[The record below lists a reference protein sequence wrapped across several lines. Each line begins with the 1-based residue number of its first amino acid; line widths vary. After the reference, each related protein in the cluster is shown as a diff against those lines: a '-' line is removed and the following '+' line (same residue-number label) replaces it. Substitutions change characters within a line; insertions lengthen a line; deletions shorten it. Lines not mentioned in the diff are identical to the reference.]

1 MKARLKQKRGILAIA
16 GATAGVAVLAKILLG
31 HFKGGSN
38 ETIDGIHVRFNYSPS
53 EILKQANEVIAM
65 SKRVYDQVATVPLDE
80 VSYERVIAPLV
91 NLETE
96 EFPLVQSCV
105 FPRLVAVSKDV
116 RDASAEAEMRI
127 DAHNIKCSMR
137 EDVYRVV
144 KAFADKDEPLG
155 SEAQRYVD
163 RLVRD
168 FERLGL
174 NLSKEKRNE
183 LEMLN
188 TKIGEFCL
196 LFHQNVNEEN
206 QLLYFSEAEL
216 AGVPTDFLKELKRS
230 KDGKLEVSLKYHH
243 YFPVMERCKIGA
255 TRKALGIAHDQRC
268 IRENVPILQK
278 VLSLRHTVAQILGYE
293 NHAEYETAVRM
304 AKSPEKVKDFL
315 EGISARMSV
324 LARKELRRLREMK
337 MEEEGSETFSMYDLR
352 YYINK
357 AEEAEFKVD
366 FEQVK
371 QYFPIEVV
379 TQGLLKI
386 YQDLLGLRFKEVHRP
401 QVWHQEVQQ
410 YAVFDAETGE
420 RMGFFYLDL
429 FPRSGKY
436 AHTCVCSLQTGCV
449 QSDGTRQLPVAALL
463 ANFTRPT
470 REKPSL
476 LNHGEVVRYFHEFGH
491 VMHHICSRPSFAK
504 FTGLRVEDDFVEA
517 PSQMLENWCFE
528 SSALKLMSGYYKD
541 TRLPIPNDICEA
553 LVRKRRSFA
562 GILTKRQLL
571 FGLYDQAIHTSPSVD
586 TASILKKLHLEVM
599 EGIPMAEG
607 TNFGASFSHIVGG
620 YDGSYYGYLWSEVFS
635 ADMFASK
642 FKWNVLSRATG
653 REYREKVLKPG
664 ACKDGFDLLEDFLE
678 REPSEE
684 AFLRSKGVL

>member
-1 MKARLKQKRGILAIA
+1 MP
-16 GATAGVAVLAKILLG
+16 
-31 HFKGGSN
+31 
-38 ETIDGIHVRFNYSPS
+38 IDGIQVRFNYSAS
-53 EILKQANEVIAM
+53 EILKQADEVIGL
-65 SKRVYDQVATVPLDE
+65 SKRVYDQVAAVPLDE
-80 VSYERVIAPLV
+80 VSYENVIAPLA
-91 NLETE
+91 NLEAE

-116 RDASAEAEMRI
+116 RDASAEAEIRI
-127 DAHNIKCSMR
+127 DAHNVKSSMR

-144 KAFADKDEPLG
+144 KAFAEKDEPLG
-155 SEAQRYVD
+155 TEAQRYVD

-174 NLSKEKRNE
+174 NLNKETRSE
-183 LEMLN
+183 LEFLN
-188 TKIGEFCL
+188 TQIGELCIVFQ
-196 LFHQNVNEEN
+196 QNVNEEN
-206 QLLYFSEAEL
+206 QLLYFNENEL

-243 YFPVMERCKIGA
+243 YFPIMERCKVGS
-255 TRKALGIAHDQRC
+255 TRRTLGIAYDQRC
-268 IRENVPILQK
+268 IRENLPILEK

-293 NHAEYETAVRM
+293 NHAEYATALRM

-315 EGISARMSV
+315 ESVSTRMSGV
-324 LARKELRRLREMK
+324 ARKELKRLRAMK
-337 MEEEGSETFSMYDLR
+337 SEEEGNDVFSMYDLR

-366 FEQVK
+366 FEQIK

-410 YAVFDAETGE
+410 FAVFDAETGE

-429 FPRSGKY
+429 FPRNGKY

-449 QSDGTRQLPVAALL
+449 QGDGSRQLPVAAML
-463 ANFTRPT
+463 ANFTKPT

-476 LNHGEVVRYFHEFGH
+476 LSHAEVVTYFHEFGH
-491 VMHHICSRPSFAK
+491 VMHHICSRPSFAR
-504 FTGLRVEDDFVEA
+504 FSGLRVEDDFVEA

-528 SSALKLMSGYYKD
+528 SSSLKLMSGYYKD
-541 TRLPIPNDICEA
+541 TRQPIPNDICQA
-553 LVRKRRSFA
+553 LMKKRRSYA

-571 FGLYDQAIHTSPSVD
+571 FGLFDQMVHTSSKVD
-586 TASILKKLHLEVM
+586 TTGLLTKLHPEVM
-599 EGIPMAEG
+599 EGIQMADG

-620 YDGSYYGYLWSEVFS
+620 YDAAYYGYLWSEVFS

-653 REYREKVLKPG
+653 REYREKVLRPG
-664 ACKDGFDLLEDFLE
+664 ACKDGLDILEEFLG
-678 REPSEE
+678 REPTEE